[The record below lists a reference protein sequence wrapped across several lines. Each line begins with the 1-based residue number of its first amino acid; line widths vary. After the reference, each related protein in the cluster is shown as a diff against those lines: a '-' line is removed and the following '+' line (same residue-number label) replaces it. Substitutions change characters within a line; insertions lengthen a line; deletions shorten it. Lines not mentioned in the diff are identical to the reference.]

1 MNGSAPMFR
10 AATPDDA
17 AALAALVNFAGESLP
32 LYLWGR
38 MAEPGEDPWEIG
50 RRRALRDAG
59 SFSYRNAT
67 VAEIGGA
74 VAATLI
80 GYRLPDVPEPVDWSE
95 MPAMFVP
102 LQQLEDLAPGTW
114 YVNVLA
120 TMPEFRG
127 RGLGT
132 RLLRL
137 ADEFAAD
144 TAAKGLSLV
153 VADANAGARR
163 FYGRCVYREVAARPM
178 VKDDWGGSG
187 RNWLLLVK
195 DLG

>member
-1 MNGSAPMFR
+1 MSGSGSTFR
-10 AATPDDA
+10 AAAPDDA
-17 AALAALVNFAGESLP
+17 AALAALVNFAGEGLP
-32 LYLWGR
+32 LYLWGH

-67 VAEIGGA
+67 VADVGGT

-102 LQQLEDLAPGTW
+102 LQQLEDLAPATW

-144 TAAKGLSLV
+144 TAARGLSLV
-153 VADANAGARR
+153 VADANAAARR
-163 FYGRCVYREVAARPM
+163 LYGRCGYREVAARPM
-178 VKDDWGGSG
+178 VKEDWAGSG
-187 RNWLLLVK
+187 RDWLLLVK
-195 DLG
+195 DRG